1 MDDLPNGRDIPNGE
15 EKERSK
21 EDEGPMANH
30 HHQHEEELEEEEEG
44 LVSSLITTVL
54 SIRACLANFSVQMER
69 NYQMIFLMERWL
81 SRSNQNSNAC
91 PVILARSVPAIQ
103 RCSTSLDLQM

>member
-69 NYQMIFLMERWL
+69 NYQMIFLMERCITVKSEL
-81 SRSNQNSNAC
+81 ECMPCYIGSICAGD
-91 PVILARSVPAIQ
+91 PE
-103 RCSTSLDLQM
+103 MFY